1 MDKITRVQ
9 KRIQQ
14 ADACAEHFCALLAC
28 TAPVI
33 PDAGSLA
40 GPVFLDRRALQDR
53 LGENGPHIQ
62 LGEDNLHFSL
72 NVETLL
78 ELGFHGIR
86 DTALTRAATTS
97 DEEPAAYLRAIARC
111 YAAVLEFVQAHAD
124 TASRM
129 AARASAAE
137 QQRFTRIAACCSA
150 LAQGSPRTFPEA
162 IQLFWF
168 AWNIRNHGTI
178 GRLDQHLYPF
188 YRRDVDASHLTQAA
202 AFEMLRELWE
212 GFNVSGSGDT
222 LMNLMLSGRDHL
234 GNDETNELSYLMLDV
249 ALAVRKSEP
258 HLNVRVHAETPEPFL
273 DKVAQLQALGHG
285 QGTIYNDDAIV
296 PSLVRLEV
304 PLESACDYANDG
316 CTEVT
321 IDGQSGIRFL
331 QMEALK
337 TLELTLFNGEENALP
352 GAPLG
357 RYVTRHQPE
366 RQLRTGLATGFRSG
380 DFATMTSFEQVF
392 DAYLRQYGHQLDTML
407 AKLDSWIRQSLEE
420 GVSSPFMAG
429 TFPRCLE
436 AGLDPIR
443 GGFAVPCNM
452 IFAGSIPTV
461 ADGLAA
467 IRQVIFTDR
476 FCTPAELLEA
486 LRADFE
492 GWELLRQRC
501 LAAPKFGN
509 DDDSVDQLAARIA
522 RFFCAR
528 VAAHRAPDG
537 KPVWPALYN
546 FLFNDTTK
554 IVGATPDGRRWQ
566 DPVAEHYSPT
576 PGRATSGPTAVIRS
590 AAKGPLAEA
599 CGSSIFHVSL
609 SRSMVPQ
616 DESGRQLLVQLMR
629 SALQLGTA
637 VMNIAI
643 YDVAELRRAKEQPEH
658 HADLI
663 VRVWGF
669 SARFVDLCED
679 MQNHIIERAISG
691 DTA

>member
-1 MDKITRVQ
+1 MPEIPQAQ

-14 ADACAEHFCALLAC
+14 ADRCAEHFCALLAC
-28 TAPVI
+28 TEPVI

-40 GPVFLDRRALQDR
+40 GPVFLNRRALQDQ
-53 LGENGPHIQ
+53 LGGSGPHIQ

-78 ELGFHGIR
+78 DLGFHGIR
-86 DTALTRAATTS
+86 DRALKRAAAIP

-111 YAAVLEFVQAHAD
+111 YTAVLELVQAHAD

-129 AARASAAE
+129 ASQASGEE
-137 QQRFTRIAACCSA
+137 QQRLARIAARCRA
-150 LAQGSPRTFPEA
+150 LAQGPPRTFPEA
-162 IQLFWF
+162 VQLFWL
-168 AWNIRNHGTI
+168 AWNIRGHGTI

-188 YRRDVDASHLTQAA
+188 YRRDVDAGRLTQAA
-202 AFEMLRELWE
+202 AFEILCQLWE
-212 GFNVSGSGDT
+212 GFNASGSGDT

-258 HLNVRVHAETPEPFL
+258 HLSVRVHAGTPAPFL
-273 DKVAQLQALGHG
+273 DKVAQLQTLGHG

-304 PLESACDYANDG
+304 PLESACAYANDG

-321 IDGQSGIRFL
+321 IDGESGIRFL

-357 RYVTRHQPE
+357 RYINRDHPE
-366 RQLRTGLATGFRSG
+366 RQLRTALKTGFRSG
-380 DFATMTSFEQVF
+380 NFATMTSFEQIF
-392 DAYLRQYGHQLDTML
+392 DAYLLQYGYQLDMML
-407 AKLDSWIRQSLEE
+407 ARLDGWIRQSRA
-420 GVSSPFMAG
+420 GSVSSPFMAG

-436 AGLDPIR
+436 TGLDPVR
-443 GGFAVPCNM
+443 GGFTVSCNM

-467 IRQVIFTDR
+467 IRRVVFTDR
-476 FCTPAELLEA
+476 FCTPAELLDA
-486 LRADFE
+486 LRANFE

-509 DDDSVDQLAARIA
+509 DDDDADQLAARIA

-576 PGRATSGPTAVIRS
+576 PGRARSGPTAVIRS

-609 SRSMVPQ
+609 SRSMVRQ
-616 DESGRQLLVQLMR
+616 DEAGRRLLMQLMR
-629 SALQLGTA
+629 SALQLGAA

-643 YDVAELRRAKEQPEH
+643 YDVAELRRA
-658 HADLI
+658 
-663 VRVWGF
+663 
-669 SARFVDLCED
+669 
-679 MQNHIIERAISG
+679 
-691 DTA
+691 